1 LPYKF
6 WLAPK
11 LRELNLSLNL
21 LRDLPTRPNNTSITL
36 SPLHKT
42 NNENIKSK
50 KSDSSVGSPSIEEIA
65 NDDEDFQLNDKLFR
79 SNPNMVPKEL
89 NHVNLWSQN
98 VEVVAASHNDED
110 SDARQQCNLVSLN
123 LSHNG
128 FQRIPPTLSC
138 LAINLTRLNLSYNCL
153 QSLGCIKSYPVNLKH
168 VDLSQNQISEWFKV
182 DFDCHLEPTTCY
194 CDLNQSSSPKSSALS
209 LKTIKSNMGCVH
221 KQHNRLDNLRTLI
234 LANNKLKQIVINS
247 EEKDNCE
254 EFETLDPNNALNK
267 GLLFFFELNIE
278 LKLICIYSKV
288 QNIVNYYFLT
298 YQCLTYAI
306 I

>member
-1 LPYKF
+1 MPYKF

-21 LRDLPTRPNNTSITL
+21 LRDLPTRPNNTSVTL

-42 NNENIKSK
+42 NNESIKSKSK
-50 KSDSSVGSPSIEEIA
+50 KSDSSVGSPSIEEIS
-65 NDDEDFQLNDKLFR
+65 NDEEDYQLNDKLFR
-79 SNPNMVPKEL
+79 SNPNIVPKEL

-110 SDARQQCNLVSLN
+110 SDTRQQCNLVSLN

-138 LAINLTRLNLSYNCL
+138 LALNLTRLNLSYNCL

-182 DFDCHLEPTTCY
+182 DYHLESTTCY

-247 EEKDNCE
+247 EEKENCE

-267 GLLFFFELNIE
+267 GLRLF
-278 LKLICIYSKV
+278 
-288 QNIVNYYFLT
+288 
-298 YQCLTYAI
+298 
-306 I
+306 